1 MSGQSCEL
9 VPKVKVV
16 NSNNQ
21 TEEQD
26 SELYKGLS
34 KLIKHRPT
42 TNLIYAYYLQN
53 GVDAQMENIGK
64 YKRNNQGQFRAK
76 DVYDFFNVAQM
87 INESME
93 IVIPSTEKLLGI
105 RDSQGNYIEFDDPIQ
120 VLDKVNNFNDTNK
133 ALVAYVVQKGDKFI
147 INLTKR
153 DSRTQSRVTEYRL
166 AKQL

>member
-21 TEEQD
+21 IEEQD

-53 GVDAQMENIGK
+53 GVDAQMENTGK
-64 YKRNNQGQFRAK
+64 YKKNHQGQFRAK

-93 IVIPSTEKLLGI
+93 VVISST
-105 RDSQGNYIEFDDPIQ
+105 
-120 VLDKVNNFNDTNK
+120 
-133 ALVAYVVQKGDKFI
+133 
-147 INLTKR
+147 
-153 DSRTQSRVTEYRL
+153 
-166 AKQL
+166 